1 MLGKIFGI
9 MTFIALVFG
18 IITGRIE
25 QVGGAAMSGAG
36 KAVTLVI
43 SLAGAMCFWSGIMRV
58 LDKTGVTAKITK
70 AINPL
75 LRLLFPRLARENR
88 TEVLGDI
95 SANISANLLGLGNA
109 ATPAGLKAMQKLKD
123 INPAPGKASRE
134 MITFVL
140 INCAA
145 IQILPTTLISLRAA
159 AGSVNPSAIIVP
171 VWICSV
177 AGFVLTVII
186 CRFIR
191 K

>member
-18 IITGRIE
+18 IITGRMQ
-25 QVGGAAMSGAG
+25 QVGGAAMNGAG

-58 LDKTGVTAKITK
+58 LEKTGITAKLTK
-70 AINPL
+70 AISPV
-75 LRLLFPRLARENR
+75 LRLLFPRLAKENR
-88 TEVLGDI
+88 SEVLGDI

-109 ATPAGLKAMQKLKD
+109 ATPAGLKAMQKLKE
-123 INPAPGKASRE
+123 INPNPGKASRE

-145 IQILPTTLISLRAA
+145 IQILPTTLISLRAV
-159 AGSVNPSAIIVP
+159 AGSVNPSAVIVP

-186 CRFIR
+186 CKLIR